1 MVGIESVDG
10 RYRVGRLSA
19 SSWFM
24 HPSTDAA
31 SGRHNVR
38 AKLLARVCRVAA
50 ERPREMQTR
59 DNLLQRVVVP
69 PSGMSPRAMHGG
81 AWRGGRT
88 ASNWLQPYPALAVR
102 E

>member
-38 AKLLARVCRVAA
+38 VQLPARVCRAVA
-50 ERPREMQTR
+50 ERPCGMQTR
-59 DNLLQRVVVP
+59 AGLLQPVVVP
-69 PSGMSPRAMHGG
+69 PYA
-81 AWRGGRT
+81 A
-88 ASNWLQPYPALAVR
+88 
-102 E
+102 

>member
-38 AKLLARVCRVAA
+38 AKLLARPCRAA
-50 ERPREMQTR
+50 KRRSARP
-59 DNLLQRVVVP
+59 
-69 PSGMSPRAMHGG
+69 
-81 AWRGGRT
+81 
-88 ASNWLQPYPALAVR
+88 
-102 E
+102 